1 MMLSI
6 RKIGVIGRTYRHLS
20 RYRQILGV
28 FFKYGFGDIIERLKI
43 DQYIEVGLQMIAK
56 DRRPRVERLAG
67 AQRLRM
73 AIEELGPTYIKLG
86 QILSTRPD
94 LIPPDFLDELAKLQ
108 DHVPP
113 RGYDAIRQ
121 VFQDQFGQFPE
132 DLFESFSETPF
143 ASASI
148 GQVYQARLKDG
159 EEVAVKVQRPGVHK
173 TIEIDL
179 EIMLHLATLME
190 RHIEEMALYRPVKIV
205 EEFAKSLEREIDYAI
220 EAANMERIAQ
230 LFLDDPTLYIPK
242 VHGELST
249 SRVITM
255 EFIQGVKVS
264 DISGLKKMGL
274 DCKVITQRGANIC
287 LKQIFS
293 HGIFHADPH
302 PGNIFVLPDNVI
314 CLIDFGMV
322 GAVDRQT
329 REDFV
334 ALIEN
339 VVKKDEDGATR
350 VLLKLA
356 LWDDEPDLR
365 LLRKDVSEFINAHL
379 YRPLKDI
386 NFSKILSHLLELS
399 SRNQLRIPPDLF
411 LMMKALGVLEGVAA
425 HLDPDFDLIAH
436 CAPFIEEVKINR
448 YHPER
453 ISSDMMRLG
462 SELVYF
468 LHHFPN
474 DLLEI
479 ARLAKQK
486 KLTLNIRHTGLAE
499 TRATNDRTSNRI
511 SFAIVI
517 AALLI
522 GSAVIVNSAIPP
534 FFYGI
539 SLIGIIGFLAA
550 VIMGVWLL
558 IAILRKGRL

>member
-1 MMLSI
+1 MLSI
-6 RKIGVIGRTYRHLS
+6 RKIGVIGRTYRHLN

-56 DRRPRVERLAG
+56 DRRPRVERLSG

-94 LIPPDFLDELAKLQ
+94 LIPPDVLIELAKLQ

-113 RGYDAIRQ
+113 REYSEIRQ
-121 VFQDQFGQFPE
+121 VFDNEFGQYPE
-132 DLFESFSETPF
+132 TLFQSFSETPF

-148 GQVYQARLKDG
+148 GQVYQACLEDG
-159 EEVAVKVQRPGVHK
+159 ERVAVKVQRPGVNK

-179 EIMLHLATLME
+179 EIMLHLAILME
-190 RHIEEMALYRPVKIV
+190 SHIEEMVLHRPVKIV
-205 EEFAKSLEREIDYAI
+205 EEFTKTLEKEIDYTI

-242 VHGELST
+242 VFRKFTT
-249 SRVITM
+249 SQIITM
-255 EFIQGVKVS
+255 EFVRGIKVS
-264 DISGLKKMGL
+264 DLQSLSNMGL
-274 DCKVITQRGANIC
+274 DRKLITQRGADIC
-287 LKQIFS
+287 LTQIFQ
-293 HGIFHADPH
+293 HGFFHADPH
-302 PGNIFVLPDNVI
+302 PGNIFVLPQNVI

-322 GAVDRQT
+322 GSVDRQT

-334 ALIEN
+334 DLIDN
-339 VVKKDEDGATR
+339 GVNKDEDGATR
-350 VLLKLA
+350 MLLKLA

-365 LLRKDVSEFINAHL
+365 ILRKDVSEFISEYL
-379 YRPLKDI
+379 YKPLKDI
-386 NFSKILSHLLELS
+386 NFSRILTHLLELT

-411 LMMKALGVLEGVAA
+411 LMMKALGTLEGVAA
-425 HLDPDFDLIAH
+425 QLDPDFDLISH
-436 CAPFIEEVKINR
+436 SAPFLERVKLSR

-453 ISSDMMRLG
+453 FSMDMIRLG
-462 SELVYF
+462 SELLEF
-468 LHHFPN
+468 LHRFPN
-474 DLLEI
+474 DLLVI
-479 ARLAKQK
+479 TRLIKQK
-486 KLTLNIRHTGLAE
+486 KLMVNIRHTGLAE
-499 TRATNDRTSNRI
+499 MRATNDRTSNRI

-522 GSAVIVNSAIPP
+522 GSAIIINSAIPP

-539 SLIGIIGFLAA
+539 SLIGIIGFVTAA
-550 VIMGVWLL
+550 VMGIWLL

>member
-1 MMLSI
+1 MLSI
-6 RKIGVIGRTYRHLS
+6 RKIGVIGRTYRHLT

-94 LIPPDFLDELAKLQ
+94 LIPPDVLSELAKLQ

-113 RGYDAIRQ
+113 RDYHEIRQ
-121 VFQDQFGQFPE
+121 VFEDDFGQFPE
-132 DLFESFSETPF
+132 KLFQSFSETPF

-159 EEVAVKVQRPGVHK
+159 EQVAVKVQRPGVNK

-190 RHIEEMALYRPVKIV
+190 SHIEEMVLHQPVKIV
-205 EEFAKSLEREIDYAI
+205 DEFAKSLEKEIDYTI
-220 EAANMERIAQ
+220 EASNMERIAQ

-242 VHGELST
+242 VFRELTT
-249 SRVITM
+249 SQIITM
-255 EFIQGVKVS
+255 EFVEGIKVS
-264 DISGLKKMGL
+264 DIQALSDMGL
-274 DCKVITQRGANIC
+274 DRKLITQRGADIC
-287 LKQIFS
+287 LTQIFY
-293 HGIFHADPH
+293 HGFFHADPH
-302 PGNIFVLPDNVI
+302 PGNIFILPQNVI

-322 GAVDRQT
+322 GSVDRQT

-334 ALIEN
+334 DLIEN
-339 VVKKDEDGATR
+339 VVNKDDDGTTR
-350 VLLKLA
+350 VLVKLA

-365 LLRKDVSEFINAHL
+365 ILRKDVSEFINEHV
-379 YRPLKDI
+379 YKPLKGIDL
-386 NFSKILSHLLELS
+386 SKVLSHLLELT

-411 LMMKALGVLEGVAA
+411 LMMKALGTLEGVAA
-425 HLDPDFDLIAH
+425 QLDPDFNLISQS
-436 CAPFIEEVKINR
+436 APFLEQVKLNR

-453 ISSDMMRLG
+453 ISGDMMRLG
-462 SELVYF
+462 SELLDF
-468 LHHFPN
+468 LHRFPN

-486 KLTLNIRHTGLAE
+486 KLTVNIRHTGLAE
-499 TRATNDRTSNRI
+499 MRATNDRTSNRI

-517 AALLI
+517 ASLLI
-522 GSAVIVNSAIPP
+522 GSAIIINSEIPP
-534 FFYGI
+534 FVYGI
-539 SLIGIIGFLAA
+539 SLIGIIGFSAAA
-550 VIMGVWLL
+550 VMGIWLL